1 MNKQNSPV
9 SGGADGSRELTP
21 AELRRVSGGI
31 AESPPPVHDTLV
43 RPGDTK
49 GVAL

>member
-1 MNKQNSPV
+1 MNTQNR
-9 SGGADGSRELTP
+9 SGITGADESRELTP

-49 GVAL
+49 GVSL

>member
-1 MNKQNSPV
+1 MNMQTR
-9 SGGADGSRELTP
+9 SGAAGANESRELTP
-21 AELRRVSGGI
+21 AEVRRVSGGI